1 MNNQLGIDVGT
12 ANTRICAKGEG
23 ILLRAPSVIAVRTQS
38 RAILAAGVE
47 AKRMLGRTPHSVQ
60 AAKPIKGGAVA
71 DIELASLMIG
81 DFLNRL
87 GASSV
92 FRRPTMVACIPCGAG
107 ENAKRALED
116 ACFEAGAGNVSLVE
130 KPLAAALGA
139 GIRVASA
146 SGGALVDVGAG
157 TTSVSVFS
165 HDGIVVSGVSKK
177 AGDAFTEAIIEY
189 LVKEQSILVGEG
201 TAEAVKHRIGS
212 LAANCDTRKLEITGK
227 STKMGGACRVYVSA
241 AMLKEALLPAAE
253 VIVNAI
259 RKVLEETPPE
269 LSADITRY
277 GLLLSGGGS
286 ALHGLPEYLSAKLGV
301 RALRSPHPLDDVCL
315 GLAAILDGGAE
326 TARYIVSRSR

>member
-38 RAILAAGVE
+38 HAILASGVE
-47 AKRMLGRTPHSVQ
+47 AKRMIGRTPYSVL
-60 AAKPIKGGAVA
+60 AAKPVRGGAVS
-71 DIELASLMIG
+71 DIELASLMLG

-87 GASSV
+87 GASSL
-92 FRRPTMVACIPCGAG
+92 FRRPVVTACIPCGAG

-116 ACFEAGAGNVSLVE
+116 ACFEAGASSVALVE
-130 KPLAAALGA
+130 KPVAAALGA

-146 SGGALVDVGAG
+146 VGGVLVDVGAG

-177 AGDAFTEAIIEY
+177 AGDAFTEAILEY
-189 LVKEQSILVGEG
+189 LAKEQSILVGEG
-201 TAEAVKHRIGS
+201 TAEAIKHRIGS
-212 LAANCDTRKLEITGK
+212 LAENCDTRKLEITGK

-241 AMLKEALLPAAE
+241 AMLKEALLPTAE
-253 VIVNAI
+253 VILNAI

-277 GLLLSGGGS
+277 GLLLSGGG
-286 ALHGLPEYLSAKLGV
+286 AMLQGFPEYMAKRLGV
-301 RALRSPHPLDDVCL
+301 RTMLSRHPLDDVCL
-315 GLAAILDGGAE
+315 GLSAILDGGAE
-326 TARYIVSRSR
+326 TARYIVSRPR